1 MKNLKKNS
9 KGYRGYIFS
18 RKIKGLLIP
27 QKVQNLVI
35 RDYANRKKLFFKLS
49 KVEYSFSGSY
59 IMMKSLIKE
68 TKSLDGLIIYSINLL
83 PENKSERKYFLN
95 SFLKQKKKIH
105 FALEEI
111 ALDNK
116 NKIREIEDIYFV
128 KENSKV
134 I

>member
-1 MKNLKKNS
+1 
-9 KGYRGYIFS
+9 
-18 RKIKGLLIP
+18 
-27 QKVQNLVI
+27 
-35 RDYANRKKLFFKLS
+35 
-49 KVEYSFSGSY
+49 
-59 IMMKSLIKE
+59 MKSLIKE

>member
-1 MKNLKKNS
+1 MNYEEPKKNS

-95 SFLKQKKKIH
+95 SFLKQKKKYI
-105 FALEEI
+105 L
-111 ALDNK
+111 L
-116 NKIREIEDIYFV
+116 
-128 KENSKV
+128 
-134 I
+134 

>member
-1 MKNLKKNS
+1 
-9 KGYRGYIFS
+9 
-18 RKIKGLLIP
+18 
-27 QKVQNLVI
+27 
-35 RDYANRKKLFFKLS
+35 
-49 KVEYSFSGSY
+49 
-59 IMMKSLIKE
+59 MKSLIKE
-68 TKSLDGLIIYSINLL
+68 TKTLDGLIIYSINLL

>member
-95 SFLKQKKKIH
+95 SFLKKKKKIH

>member
-68 TKSLDGLIIYSINLL
+68 TKTLDGLIIYSINLL